1 MEYKCKICI
10 KNYSSYQSLWIHN
23 KKYHNDNV
31 SHDKSYISHSSVND
45 KPNISQTS
53 INDKSNIYSCKYCNN
68 TYKHFQSRWKHEK
81 SCKEKNNEIIKLK
94 NEIEQLKSN
103 NKTNNKIIT
112 TNSNNNNTN
121 NGTINNVNNT
131 FIINKIGEET
141 VNKLS
146 YDDIKDI
153 FRQHKNCL
161 YHAISY
167 VNFNKN
173 IPENHNFYN
182 SSLEGKYINVFNND
196 KNEIEKKNKKDFFD
210 TILLSSINIT
220 NLLYDKIKDSVSKK
234 KQGVLKKMVDEIRNF
249 SHINHNKK
257 IYITNFNEISYNN
270 KNVVKNTWNKKINNL
285 EITENSDDD
294 SDNESEDSDISR
306 DSFYY
311 ATDSD

>member
-10 KNYSSYQSLWIHN
+10 KVYSSYQSLWIHN
-23 KKYHNDNV
+23 KKYHNNDVIKCYENVKKCYDNV
-31 SHDKSYISHSSVND
+31 TNQPKSLTCENCNKIFKFRSAKSVH
-45 KPNISQTS
+45 K
-53 INDKSNIYSCKYCNN
+53 
-68 TYKHFQSRWKHEK
+68 K
-81 SCKEKNNEIIKLK
+81 SCKINNSIFIKLEETIEENKKLKEELK
-94 NEIEQLKSN
+94 NKSN
-103 NKTNNKIIT
+103 TQNNTTNNI
-112 TNSNNNNTN
+112 N
-121 NGTINNVNNT
+121 NGTINNNT

-161 YHAISY
+161 HHAISY
-167 VNFNKN
+167 VNFNKD

-234 KQGVLKKMVDEIRNF
+234 KQGVLKKMIDEIRHF
-249 SHINHNKK
+249 SHIDYNKK

-270 KNVVKNTWNKKINNL
+270 KNVVKSTWNKKLNNL
-285 EITENSDDD
+285 QITEKSDNESSDDD
-294 SDNESEDSDISR
+294 ESEDSDISR

-311 ATDSD
+311 VSDSD

>member
-10 KNYSSYQSLWIHN
+10 KVYSSYQSLWIHN
-23 KKYHNDNV
+23 KKYHNSDPQITT
-31 SHDKSYISHSSVND
+31 KSTIIPTE
-45 KPNISQTS
+45 KPQNI
-53 INDKSNIYSCKYCNN
+53 CLYCNKN
-68 TYKHFQSRWKHEK
+68 FSRNDSRYRHEK
-81 SCKEKNNEIIKLK
+81 SCKYKENTK
-94 NEIEQLKSN
+94 NELTELK
-103 NKTNNKIIT
+103 NKIIELETKIYT
-112 TNSNNNNTN
+112 TNNNQRSKIINTQNNTTNNIN
-121 NGTINNVNNT
+121 NGTINNNT

-161 YHAISY
+161 HHAISY
-167 VNFNKN
+167 VNFNKD

-234 KQGVLKKMVDEIRNF
+234 KQGVLKKMVDEIRYF
-249 SHINHNKK
+249 SHIDHNKK

-270 KNVVKNTWNKKINNL
+270 KNVVKSTWNKKLNNL
-285 EITENSDDD
+285 QITEKSDNESSDDD
-294 SDNESEDSDISR
+294 ESEDSDISR

-311 ATDSD
+311 VSDSD

>member
-1 MEYKCKICI
+1 MEYKCKTCN

-23 KKYHNDNV
+23 KKYHN
-31 SHDKSYISHSSVND
+31 I
-45 KPNISQTS
+45 KPQITTQSTLTPTEKPQNI
-53 INDKSNIYSCKYCNN
+53 CLYCN
-68 TYKHFQSRWKHEK
+68 KSFSRSDSRHRHEK
-81 SCKEKNNEIIKLK
+81 TCKNKKNTI
-94 NEIEQLKSN
+94 NEIEQLKNKSN
-103 NKTNNKIIT
+103 NITNNT
-112 TNSNNNNTN
+112 TNNIN
-121 NGTINNVNNT
+121 NGV
-131 FIINKIGEET
+131 INKTGEEN

-161 YHAISY
+161 YHAINY

-234 KQGVLKKMVDEIRNF
+234 KQLILTKMI
-249 SHINHNKK
+249 
-257 IYITNFNEISYNN
+257 NEI
-270 KNVVKNTWNKKINNL
+270 KNIAHYR
-285 EITENSDDD
+285 S
-294 SDNESEDSDISR
+294 
-306 DSFYY
+306 
-311 ATDSD
+311 

>member
-23 KKYHNDNV
+23 KKYHTNNVIKCYDDVKKCYDNV
-31 SHDKSYISHSSVND
+31 TTKQSKSLICENCNKVFKFRSAKSVH
-45 KPNISQTS
+45 K
-53 INDKSNIYSCKYCNN
+53 
-68 TYKHFQSRWKHEK
+68 K
-81 SCKEKNNEIIKLK
+81 SCKEKNNEITKLK
-94 NEIEQLKSN
+94 NEIEQLKNSKISN
-103 NKTNNKIIT
+103 T
-112 TNSNNNNTN
+112 TNNTN
-121 NGTINNVNNT
+121 NGTINNINNT

-146 YDDIKDI
+146 YDEIKDI

-161 YHAISY
+161 YHAIKY

-182 SSLEGKYINVFNND
+182 SSLEGKYINVYNNE

-210 TILLSSINIT
+210 TIILSSINIT
-220 NLLYDKIKDSVSKK
+220 NLLYNKIKNSVSKK
-234 KQGVLKKMVDEIRNF
+234 KQIKLRKMIDEIKNIA
-249 SHINHNKK
+249 HIGRNKK

-285 EITENSDDD
+285 EITDDNLSSD
-294 SDNESEDSDISR
+294 SDSYDSDLSN

-311 ATDSD
+311 VSDSD